1 LNRLLKRL
9 PRPMEVKTMF
19 PKLKV
24 KDVMSQNVITV
35 PPTED
40 VVFAFEKLMTHKI
53 SSLPVLDG
61 DKLVGIVTATDLG
74 HNLILDKY
82 ELGTIVEEVMVD
94 QVVFV
99 YPDDDLATAVR
110 KMHEYGSDD
119 GIINQLVVLDNHEL
133 VGIVSDGDIIR
144 SIEI

>member
-1 LNRLLKRL
+1 MLS
-9 PRPMEVKTMF
+9 EI
-19 PKLKV
+19 KV
-24 KDVMSQNVITV
+24 KDVMKQQVITV

-40 VVFAFEKLMTHKI
+40 VVFAFEKLMKHKI

-82 ELGTIVEEVMVD
+82 ELGTTVEEVMVEK
-94 QVVFV
+94 VVFV
-99 YPDDDLATAVR
+99 SPEDVLATAVR

-144 SIEI
+144 SIKI

>member
-1 LNRLLKRL
+1 
-9 PRPMEVKTMF
+9 MEVKKTML
-19 PKLKV
+19 PNLKV
-24 KDVMSQNVITV
+24 KDVMSQKVITV

-40 VVFAFEKLMTHKI
+40 VVFAFEKLMKHKI
-53 SSLPVLDG
+53 SSLPVVDDDG
-61 DKLVGIVTATDLG
+61 KLVGIVTATDLG

-82 ELGTIVEEVMVD
+82 ELGTTVGEVMVD
-94 QVVFV
+94 QVIYV
-99 YPDDDLATAVR
+99 YPEDDLATAVR

-144 SIEI
+144 SIEL